1 MPPCGFNNNSVRGA
15 LMFIRGCYED
25 LLDQV
30 RSGKFSSYE
39 EAIEF
44 ELSQI
49 EKALSDLH
57 IDEDGKLTSLAEVN
71 RR

>member
-1 MPPCGFNNNSVRGA
+1 MPPCGFNNNSVSGA

-44 ELSQI
+44 ELGQI
-49 EKALSDLH
+49 EKVLLQLH
-57 IDEDGKLTSLAEVN
+57 IDDNGKLVA
-71 RR
+71 R